1 MALRQRMLGSPIP
14 WMVALNVMGV
24 NLIAPVLPAYAA
36 HFGVGFAV
44 ASSLLTSFALARM
57 SLRLAAGRLSDRHG
71 SRRVC
76 ASGGLIQ
83 ASGALLA
90 GFAPSFGVL
99 LAARLIQGSGSAM
112 FGTSINRY
120 LLVTTDKGEL
130 GRATARF
137 QGGILI
143 GGAIGPILGG
153 IVAENIGI
161 FAPFLLQAAMASLL
175 AVVSA
180 RYIKDSGTTTAA
192 VGPPMSKS
200 TRSLLR
206 LDGFKLVMLLGSGLF
221 FIRAGATNV
230 LMPAFSDE
238 VLSLSPSLI
247 GAIISLGSVVSLIIM
262 PIAGRLADSVGRRPV
277 ALAGAFG
284 SAAAIATY
292 GLADSAGGIAVV
304 AALTG
309 VGVGLLA
316 VALPTM
322 IGDIAP
328 PGTEGLASG
337 VYRIANDMGWIAG
350 PLILGLLAD
359 SGRYGLGFIVAGIP
373 LMIGAV
379 TLLLRTSFRSDA
391 AKVRL

>member
-1 MALRQRMLGSPIP
+1 MLGSPIP

-57 SLRLAAGRLSDRHG
+57 SLRLVAGRLSDKHG

-76 ASGGLIQ
+76 AAGGVIQ

-90 GFAPSFGVL
+90 GFAPTFGVL

-120 LLVTTDKGEL
+120 LLVTTDKVEL

-143 GGAIGPILGG
+143 GGTIGPIVGG
-153 IVAENIGI
+153 IVAETVGI
-161 FAPFLLQAAMASLL
+161 FAPFFLQAAVASML

-180 RYIKDSGTTTAA
+180 RYIKDGGTPAA
-192 VGPPMSKS
+192 VVTPVGRSI
-200 TRSLLR
+200 RSLLQ
-206 LDGFKLVMLLGSGLF
+206 LDGFKLIMLLGSGLF

-247 GAIISLGSVVSLIIM
+247 GAIISLGSVVSLMVM
-262 PIAGRLADSVGRRPV
+262 PVAGRLADSVGRRPV
-277 ALAGAFG
+277 ALVGAFG
-284 SAAAIATY
+284 SATTIAMY
-292 GLADSAGGIAVV
+292 GLADSAIGLAFV

-309 VGVGLLA
+309 LSVGLLA

-337 VYRIANDMGWIAG
+337 VYRIANDLGWVSG
-350 PLILGLLAD
+350 PIVLGLLAD
-359 SGRYGLGFIVAGIP
+359 SGRYGVGFIVAGIP
-373 LMIGAV
+373 LMIGAI
-379 TLLLRTSFRSDA
+379 TLLLRTRTRFIPA
-391 AKVRL
+391 TVGE